1 MMKQFS
7 KKYIII
13 ASVCTLLYAWI
24 LGICGL
30 YGETVAHYLQTAML
44 FTLKYGGSAFG
55 LFLLWFVPARIIEA
69 CAANQKRYEEAVA
82 AAKEKIRVQKMIEE
96 EKIKNALAEHYEDLK
111 ND

>member
-1 MMKQFS
+1 M
-7 KKYIII
+7 
-13 ASVCTLLYAWI
+13 YAWI

-30 YGETVAHYLQTAML
+30 YGETAAHFLQTAML

-69 CAANQKRYEEAVA
+69 RTANRKRYEEAVA

>member
-1 MMKQFS
+1 MKQFS

-30 YGETVAHYLQTAML
+30 YGETVAHYLQNAML

-55 LFLLWFVPARIIEA
+55 LFLLWFVPARIIA
-69 CAANQKRYEEAVA
+69 AYAANQKRYEEAVA

-96 EKIKNALAEHYEDLK
+96 EKFKNALAEHYEDLK
-111 ND
+111 NE

>member
-1 MMKQFS
+1 M
-7 KKYIII
+7 
-13 ASVCTLLYAWI
+13 CTLLYTWI

-69 CAANQKRYEEAVA
+69 LASNQKRYE
-82 AAKEKIRVQKMIEE
+82 AAKEKLRVQKMIEE

-111 ND
+111 NE

>member
-1 MMKQFS
+1 MKQFS

-30 YGETVAHYLQTAML
+30 YGETVAHYLQNAML

-69 CAANQKRYEEAVA
+69 RAANQNRYEEAIA
-82 AAKEKIRVQKMIEE
+82 AAKEKLRVQKMIEE

>member
-1 MMKQFS
+1 MKQFS

-30 YGETVAHYLQTAML
+30 YGETAAHYLQTAML

-69 CAANQKRYEEAVA
+69 SAANQKRYEEAVA

>member
-1 MMKQFS
+1 MKQFS

-69 CAANQKRYEEAVA
+69 SAANQKRYEEAVA
-82 AAKEKIRVQKMIEE
+82 KIRVQKMIEE

>member
-1 MMKQFS
+1 MKQFS

-30 YGETVAHYLQTAML
+30 YGETVAHYLQNAML

-69 CAANQKRYEEAVA
+69 RAANQKRYEEAVA

-111 ND
+111 NE

>member
-1 MMKQFS
+1 MKQFS
-7 KKYIII
+7 KKYIIL

-69 CAANQKRYEEAVA
+69 REANRKRYEEAVA

-96 EKIKNALAEHYEDLK
+96 EKIKNALAEHYEDMK
-111 ND
+111 NE

>member
-1 MMKQFS
+1 M
-7 KKYIII
+7 
-13 ASVCTLLYAWI
+13 CTLLYTWI

-69 CAANQKRYEEAVA
+69 LAANQKRYE
-82 AAKEKIRVQKMIEE
+82 AAKEKLRVQKMIEE

-111 ND
+111 NE

>member
-1 MMKQFS
+1 MKQFS

-13 ASVCTLLYAWI
+13 AFVCTLLYAWI

-69 CAANQKRYEEAVA
+69 CAANQKRYE
-82 AAKEKIRVQKMIEE
+82 AAKEKLRVQKMIEE

-111 ND
+111 NE

>member
-1 MMKQFS
+1 MKQFS

-30 YGETVAHYLQTAML
+30 YGETVAHYLQTATL

-69 CAANQKRYEEAVA
+69 SAANQKRYEE
-82 AAKEKIRVQKMIEE
+82 AKEKIRVQKMIEE

>member
-1 MMKQFS
+1 MKQFS

-13 ASVCTLLYAWI
+13 ASVCTFLYAWI

-69 CAANQKRYEEAVA
+69 REANRKRYEEAVA

-96 EKIKNALAEHYEDLK
+96 EKIKNALAEHYEDMK
-111 ND
+111 NE